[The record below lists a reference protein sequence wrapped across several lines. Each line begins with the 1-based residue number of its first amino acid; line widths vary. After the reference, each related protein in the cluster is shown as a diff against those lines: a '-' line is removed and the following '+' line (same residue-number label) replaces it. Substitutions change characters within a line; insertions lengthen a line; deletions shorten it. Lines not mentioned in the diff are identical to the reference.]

1 LVLFFPPRHF
11 NKYRRD
17 DKASQVLK
25 REKIM
30 KLDSLSKLFV
40 MELKDLYSA
49 EQQLVEALPKI
60 AAACRDSELRQAFS
74 QHADETRGHV
84 KRLETIFAGLT
95 FQPGGHKCAAME
107 GLLEEGEELLK
118 TECDPRVLD
127 AALIAAA
134 QRVEHY
140 ELAGYGTARAYA
152 EKLGLHDAADLLQ
165 QTLDEEGHA
174 DRLLSR
180 LAERRVNFAAMHPS
194 GGVPHTL

>member
-1 LVLFFPPRHF
+1 
-11 NKYRRD
+11 
-17 DKASQVLK
+17 
-25 REKIM
+25 M

-49 EQQLVEALPKI
+49 EQQLVEALPKM
-60 AAACRDSELRQAFS
+60 AEACKDGELQKAFS
-74 QHADETRGHV
+74 QHAEETRGHV
-84 KRLETIFAGLT
+84 KRLEKIFTGMT

-107 GLLEEGEELLK
+107 GLLEEGKELLK
-118 TECDPRVLD
+118 MDVEPRVLD

-174 DRLLSR
+174 NRHLTR
-180 LAERRVNFAAMHPS
+180 LAERRVNFAAMNLS
-194 GGVPHTL
+194 GASS